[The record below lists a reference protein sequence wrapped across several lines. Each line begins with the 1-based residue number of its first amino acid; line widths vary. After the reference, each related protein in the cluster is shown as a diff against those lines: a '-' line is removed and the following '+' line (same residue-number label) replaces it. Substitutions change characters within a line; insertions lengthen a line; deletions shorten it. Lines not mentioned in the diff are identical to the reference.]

1 MPAPNQR
8 RRPSLTAEFGTP
20 GDARAA
26 MEALE
31 NHGIDGLEI
40 TVLDDPGEIDD
51 PSKEDRRPADR
62 RELVY
67 ISGRV
72 GKGIAFGAVVGAAVF
87 GIVGVIEGVAGAPAG
102 VIVASVLLGVALGAA
117 VGAFLGVE
125 RGVGMSEDWEK
136 TFEEPAAATKPT
148 RIGVYTNGDAETMR
162 ARHVLEH
169 HRPLDIQDQTT
180 GSGT

>member
-1 MPAPNQR
+1 MPAQNQR

-102 VIVASVLLGVALGAA
+102 VIVASVLVGLALGAA

-136 TFEEPAAATKPT
+136 TFEEPAAATKPM
-148 RIGVYTNGDAETMR
+148 RIGVYTNGNAETMR

>member
-1 MPAPNQR
+1 MPAQTQR
-8 RRPSLTAEFGTP
+8 RRPSLTAEFGTA

-51 PSKEDRRPADR
+51 SREQDRGPADS

-87 GIVGVIEGVAGAPAG
+87 GIVGLIAGVAGAPAG
-102 VIVASVLLGVALGAA
+102 VIVASVLLGVALGGA

-136 TFEEPAAATKPT
+136 TFEEPAAVAKPM
-148 RIGVYTNGDAETMR
+148 RIGVYTNRKAETMR

-169 HRPLDIQDQTT
+169 HRPLDIQNQTT

>member
-1 MPAPNQR
+1 VITMPAQEQR

-26 MEALE
+26 MKALE

-40 TVLDDPGEIDD
+40 TVLDGPEDD
-51 PSKEDRRPADR
+51 DRRRSDR
-62 RELVY
+62 RELVF

-72 GKGIAFGAVVGAAVF
+72 GKGIAFGAVIGAAVL
-87 GIVGVIEGVAGAPAG
+87 GIVGVIAAIAGAPA
-102 VIVASVLLGVALGAA
+102 VLIVAFVVLGAGLGAA
-117 VGAFLGVE
+117 VGAFWGVE

-136 TFEEPAAATKPT
+136 TFEEPAAATKPM

-162 ARHVLEH
+162 ARHVLER
-169 HRPLDIQDQTT
+169 HRPLDIQEQTT